1 MAQTDWVFNIES
13 KIYTIVK
20 TRLNNAL
27 LSTYPALNITQQQKL
42 NEKPVLPTVFIKMLD
57 SPEIGADLEGSTVN
71 AMLVTFETHVTIA
84 KEGTNMGLG
93 GLRKIAAAV
102 LENFKKLRFQ
112 MVERGEIN
120 RETSDTYT
128 IIARYRR
135 VIGDG
140 NEIDF

>member
-42 NEKPVLPTVFIKMLD
+42 NEKPGLPTVFIKMLD